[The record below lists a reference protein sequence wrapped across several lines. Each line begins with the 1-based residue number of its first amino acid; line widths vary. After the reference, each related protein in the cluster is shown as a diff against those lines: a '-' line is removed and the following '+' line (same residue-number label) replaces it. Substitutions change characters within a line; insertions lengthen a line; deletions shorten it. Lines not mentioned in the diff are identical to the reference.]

1 MNAVEGLGKRKTALS
16 MTVGVM
22 EVSGTLF
29 QEGRGHE
36 SLPMAAGGENQGL
49 EDKEVVMVN
58 LYNSLE
64 KFFSERKHGK
74 GSGAG
79 GGCGVR
85 EHGGFGRRG
94 ALEEMGEDSGDEWW
108 CWPLTVR
115 GTLSAGCRKVRQSVC
130 AWWLSQLVERAGGW

>member
-29 QEGRGHE
+29 QEGRGRE
-36 SLPMAAGGENQGL
+36 SLTMAAGGEKQGL
-49 EDKEVVMVN
+49 GDKEVVMVS

-64 KFFSERKHGK
+64 KFFSERKQGK

-79 GGCGVR
+79 GYVGSGSMGVLAGEVPLR
-85 EHGGFGRRG
+85 RWGKIQEMSGGVGR
-94 ALEEMGEDSGDEWW
+94 
-108 CWPLTVR
+108 
-115 GTLSAGCRKVRQSVC
+115 
-130 AWWLSQLVERAGGW
+130 